1 MKKLLA
7 IVFLSFLW
15 SNVGIAAE
23 REPGTDER
31 CLHVFERENIFEKEF
46 LPKAKRKALGGV
58 LVTYV
63 GCNKYYDDWS
73 WDYSTDAD
81 IDAAHEKAYEGCVA
95 TEMPKYNLTGCHLFS
110 IDDVIVW
117 GKNTAFVAKV
127 EKEAKAKSKTKVAVK
142 KKIVKKKA
150 KAKKEKACT
159 DTYVFCHTAFEHY
172 GKYNKGLFTK
182 WSPTTL
188 KKLTFKK
195 ERNISDV
202 SKVEKYGDV
211 NKGKKK
217 LFKSY
222 FFVAE
227 YEGNITLEIFVEHQ
241 DGVVTA
247 QGIKEGKDLAE
258 LYAFYY
264 SHMYGQMPHFL
275 KTYNKKI
282 YIHKAIG
289 KDDGTWW
296 AMHNTREFHINSSR
310 CGYNEPQQYSYCAV
324 TMAHELAHVIQDF
337 TSVISPSKWM
347 KVRKLDNKKYCSK
360 YAKTNS
366 REDFAES
373 IVCWIG
379 IRHKSDW
386 HGPDNIINIGHVEKI
401 NEYMP
406 NRLKFFDELNLNM
419 YPL

>member
-1 MKKLLA
+1 MKKLLG
-7 IVFLSFLW
+7 IVVLSLLW
-15 SNVGIAAE
+15 CNVGIAAE
-23 REPGTDER
+23 REPGTDKK
-31 CLHVFERENIFEKEF
+31 CLYVFEKENVFKKKF
-46 LPKAKRKALGGV
+46 LPKVNKDKGV
-58 LVTYV
+58 FVTYV
-63 GCNKYYDDWS
+63 GCNKYYDNWS
-73 WDYSTDAD
+73 YDYSLASD
-81 IDAAHEKAYEGCVA
+81 IDEAHERAYYGCVD
-95 TEMPKYNLTGCHLFS
+95 TEMPQYNLTGCHLFS
-110 IDDVIVW
+110 INDVIVW
-117 GKNTAFVAKV
+117 GKDAAFVAKV
-127 EKEAKAKSKTKVAVK
+127 EKDIKTRLAKINKEKKIAK
-142 KKIVKKKA
+142 KK
-150 KAKKEKACT
+150 KACT
-159 DTYVFCHTAFEHY
+159 DTYVFCYIAFDDY
-172 GKYNKGLFTK
+172 GHYNKGLFTK
-182 WSPTTL
+182 KSPTTL

-195 ERNISDV
+195 KRNIGSV
-202 SKVEKYGDV
+202 SKVEKYGDI

-247 QGIKEGKDLAE
+247 QGVKEGKDLAE

-264 SHMYGQMPHFL
+264 AHMYGQMPRFL
-275 KTYNKKI
+275 KIYNKKI

-296 AMHNTREFHINSSR
+296 AMYNTREFHINSSR
-310 CGYNEPQQYSYCAV
+310 CGYNEPQQYSNCAV

-347 KVRKLDNKKYCSK
+347 KARKLDNKKYCSK
-360 YAKTNS
+360 YAKKNS

-379 IRHKSDW
+379 VRHKSDW
-386 HGPDNIINIGHVEKI
+386 DGPDNIINIGHVEKI